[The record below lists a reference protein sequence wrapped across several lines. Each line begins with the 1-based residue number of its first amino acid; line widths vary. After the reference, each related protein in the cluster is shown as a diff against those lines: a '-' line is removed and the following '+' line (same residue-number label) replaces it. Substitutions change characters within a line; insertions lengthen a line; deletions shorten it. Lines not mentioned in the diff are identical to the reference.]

1 MGYYT
6 KYKLTFDK
14 RLTEEQENEI
24 IKAFVGIE
32 DTELTEQ
39 DAIELV
45 KYSYYGKWY
54 ENERDMKAISKMFP
68 NIEFT
73 LNGHGEDAG
82 DEWTNIYK
90 NGELSEMIDSTTKG
104 FRNFIENN
112 DAFVIKSELEKSL
125 LKRIEKKTNEKGG
138 KVDFDVIDRLLPT
151 TYNNGEKYFVIQ
163 VEVINGKVNFIGE
176 KNGAWSDGETENFSI
191 ISIEEM
197 IKTLGLI

>member
-1 MGYYT
+1 MGYITRYE
-6 KYKLTFDK
+6 LSFDR
-14 RLTEEQENEI
+14 RLTEEQENEM
-24 IKAFVGIE
+24 IKAFANLE
-32 DTELTEQ
+32 DTDLTEQ
-39 DAIELV
+39 DVTDLV
-45 KYSYYGKWY
+45 KYSLYAKWY
-54 ENERDMKAISKMFP
+54 ENKRDMEAISKIFP

-90 NGELSEMIDSTTKG
+90 NGELIETIDSTTKG

-151 TYNNGEKYFVIQ
+151 AYSNGEKYFVIQ

-191 ISIEEM
+191 IGIEEM
-197 IKTLGLI
+197 IKILGLI